1 MNFTR
6 NTIFALAA
14 AIGAALPA
22 TAGLKYWTTG
32 GYDADSYVQEGLVL
46 NYDGIRNAGLGQP
59 HSTNATTWV
68 NLGSGGSAYDMT
80 R

>member
-6 NTIFALAA
+6 NTVFAFAA
-14 AIGAALPA
+14 AIGTALPA

-46 NYDGIRNAGLGQP
+46 NYDGIRNAGLSQP
-59 HSTNATTWV
+59 P
-68 NLGSGGSAYDMT
+68 T
-80 R
+80 RRRG